1 MREAETGDDRFG
13 RELRRLREQAGFTQV
28 QLATRLGYNH
38 TYVSKLESGARVPRI
53 AFAGGADELL
63 GAGGSLIA
71 LATTAR
77 ARRQQDDR
85 GFADGTVRVPLPAPP
100 VATHTAP
107 SQPARR
113 VHLPAFGVAC
123 PLHGMDGCTAS
134 APADGLEG
142 LVGDTARAAGTETV
156 HGLAAMLV
164 SYIELDLEGGGS
176 LLCASLEQTL
186 RAIVGLVPK
195 APEPVAIALLRL
207 AAQYADLAARQRIN
221 QGQHGIGMTWL
232 HRSVEWASASRDHA
246 AACGALS
253 SMSGLAVLEGDGATA
268 VEYARAVAAVDRG
281 RRWTVVQAG
290 LVEARGHALLGNW
303 REVERLSNEA
313 QRAADRL
320 GDRDRLEAPW
330 LFEAEGATYIAS
342 HFAGAMRDLTET
354 TGDRAIASRAVTFAE
369 TALANVPAWMPS
381 SRLLLTLRLADS
393 QACGGAF
400 DAAVAVARPVLAA
413 AQAAG
418 SIRINHE
425 LDRLRVRLGARC
437 EDLLADERP

>member
-13 RELRRLREQAGFTQV
+13 RELRRLREQAGLTQV

-63 GAGGSLIA
+63 GADGSLIA
-71 LATTAR
+71 LATNAR
-77 ARRQQDDR
+77 ARRQQANHH
-85 GFADGTVRVPLPAPP
+85 GFADGTVWAPLPRPP
-100 VATHTAP
+100 VASGTAA

-123 PLHGMDGCTAS
+123 PLHGVDGCIAL

-142 LVGDTARAAGTETV
+142 LVGDGARTAGTETV

-164 SYIELDLEGGGS
+164 SYIEADLKGGGR
-176 LLCASLEQTL
+176 LLSASLEQTL

-221 QGQHGIGMTWL
+221 QGQHGIGMMWL

-253 SMSGLAVLEGDGATA
+253 AMSGLAVLEGDGATA

-281 RRWTVVQAG
+281 RRWTVVQAA
-290 LVEARGHALLGNW
+290 LVEARGHALLGDW

-320 GDRDRLEAPW
+320 GERDRVEAPW
-330 LFEAEGATYIAS
+330 LFDAEGATYIAS
-342 HFAGAMRDLTET
+342 HLAGALRDLTET
-354 TGDRAIASRAVTFAE
+354 TEDQGIAGRAVAFSE
-369 TALANVPAWMPS
+369 SALANVPAWMPS

-393 QACGGAF
+393 HACGGAF
-400 DAAVAVARPVLAA
+400 DEAVAVARPVVAA
-413 AQAAG
+413 AQSAG

-425 LDRLRVRLGARC
+425 LDRLRLRLGVRGR
-437 EDLLADERP
+437 ELLADS

>member
-13 RELRRLREQAGFTQV
+13 RELRRLREKAGLTQV

-38 TYVSKLESGARVPRI
+38 TYVSKLEGGSRVPRI

-71 LATTAR
+71 LATNVR

-85 GFADGTVRVPLPAPP
+85 GFADGTVGVPLPRPP
-100 VATHTAP
+100 VAILAAP
-107 SQPARR
+107 PPPARR
-113 VHLPAFGVAC
+113 VHLPSFGVAC
-123 PLHGMDGCTAS
+123 PLHGVDGCAVT
-134 APADGLEG
+134 APAEGLEG
-142 LVGDTARAAGTETV
+142 LVGDTARTVGAETV

-164 SYIELDLEGGGS
+164 SYIEADLVGGGC
-176 LLCASLEQTL
+176 LLSAPLEQTL

-195 APEPVAIALLRL
+195 APEAVAIALLRL
-207 AAQYADLAARQRIN
+207 AAQYADLAAKQRIN
-221 QGQHGIGMTWL
+221 HGQHGIGMTWL

-253 SMSGLAVLEGDGATA
+253 SMSGLALLEGDGATA

-290 LVEARGHALLGNW
+290 LVEARGHALLGDW
-303 REVERLSNEA
+303 REVDRLSNEA

-330 LFEAEGATYIAS
+330 LFDAEGATYIAS
-342 HFAGAMRDLTET
+342 HLAGALRDLTET
-354 TGDRAIASRAVTFAE
+354 TEDRAIASRAVAFSE
-369 TALANVPAWMPS
+369 SALANVPPWMPA

-400 DAAVAVARPVLAA
+400 DAAIAVARPVLDA
-413 AQAAG
+413 AQSAG

-425 LDRLRVRLGARC
+425 LDRLRLRLGDRC
-437 EDLLADERP
+437 EDLLTDL